1 MVSFRYT
8 ILNIAPW
15 GPPSPLYNGYPV
27 FPKDKTA
34 GAWRWP
40 PTPI

>member
-1 MVSFRYT
+1 MGT
-8 ILNIAPW
+8 GGKGA
-15 GPPSPLYNGYPV
+15 
-27 FPKDKTA
+27 A

>member
-1 MVSFRYT
+1 V
-8 ILNIAPW
+8 
-15 GPPSPLYNGYPV
+15 
-27 FPKDKTA
+27 A